1 MNSGTRPAGVAA
13 PARDGRDR
21 RWDDHRTERRR
32 SLVEAT
38 LRAVRQ
44 HGSGAGMDEI
54 AAVAGTSK
62 TVLYRHFGDKGQL
75 YLAVTEAVHAL
86 IARDLHSSVERAGA
100 TDARGAVAAAVDADL
115 ARVERDPEVYRV
127 GGERPLLAGG
137 QSPDGADPVRGLVQ
151 LVAHQVG
158 ETLAAAGAP
167 ADRSATWG
175 HALVGMVRAVA
186 DEWIDSPSPAPR
198 HVVVEHLV
206 DLAWEGLG
214 ASLPQALPHPG
225 TPTEESS

>member
-1 MNSGTRPAGVAA
+1 MNPTVHPAT
-13 PARDGRDR
+13 PRDGRDR

-62 TVLYRHFGDKGQL
+62 TVLYRHFADKGQL
-75 YLAVTEAVHAL
+75 YLAVTEAVHEL
-86 IARDLHSSVERAGA
+86 IAHDLRASVERAGA
-100 TDARGAVAAAVDADL
+100 QDARGAVAAAVDAYL
-115 ARVERDPEVYRV
+115 ALVERDPEVYRFV
-127 GGERPLLAGG
+127 VERPLLAGG
-137 QSPDGADPVRGLVQ
+137 QSPDGTDPVRGLVQ
-151 LVAHQVG
+151 LVAQQVG

-167 ADRSATWG
+167 ADRAATWG

-186 DEWIDSPSPAPR
+186 DAWIDSPSPAPR
-198 HVVVEHLV
+198 QEVVEHLV
-206 DLAWEGLG
+206 DLAWDGL
-214 ASLPQALPHPG
+214 AATLSRPS
-225 TPTEESS
+225 EEPS

>member
-1 MNSGTRPAGVAA
+1 MNPLTGPA

-32 SLVEAT
+32 TLVEAT

-75 YLAVTEAVHAL
+75 YLAVTEAVHER
-86 IARDLHSSVERAGA
+86 IGRDLRASAERAG
-100 TDARGAVAAAVDADL
+100 TGDTRDAVAAACDAYL
-115 ARVERDPEVYRV
+115 ALVERDPEVYRFV
-127 GGERPLLAGG
+127 VERPLLAGG
-137 QSPDGADPVRGLVQ
+137 QSPGGADPVRGLVQ
-151 LVAHQVG
+151 LVGHQVG
-158 ETLAAAGAP
+158 RTLAAAGAP
-167 ADRSATWG
+167 ADRADTWG

-198 HVVVEHLV
+198 SEVVAHLV
-206 DLAWEGLG
+206 DLAWDGL
-214 ASLPQALPHPG
+214 ATALPPSPSS
-225 TPTEESS
+225 TPLTEESR

>member
-1 MNSGTRPAGVAA
+1 M
-13 PARDGRDR
+13 
-21 RWDDHRTERRR
+21 
-32 SLVEAT
+32 EAT

-62 TVLYRHFGDKGQL
+62 TVLYRHIADKGQL

-86 IARDLHSSVERAGA
+86 IARDLHDSVVRAGA
-100 TDARGAVAAAVDADL
+100 ADARGAVAAAVDAYL
-115 ARVERDPEVYRV
+115 ALVERDPEVYRFV
-127 GGERPLLAGG
+127 VERPLLAGG
-137 QSPDGADPVRGLVQ
+137 QSPGVADPVRGLVQ

-167 ADRSATWG
+167 ADRAATWG
-175 HALVGMVRAVA
+175 QALVGMVRAVA

-206 DLAWEGLG
+206 DLAWDGL
-214 ASLPQALPHPG
+214 ASALPQPATASGPTGPSSEE
-225 TPTEESS
+225 TP

>member
-1 MNSGTRPAGVAA
+1 MHPTPAAASGGQAS
-13 PARDGRDR
+13 RDGRDR

-32 SLVEAT
+32 ALVEAT

-62 TVLYRHFGDKGQL
+62 TVLYRHFADKGQL

-86 IARDLHSSVERAGA
+86 IARDLGASTERAGA
-100 TDARGAVAAAVDADL
+100 TDARGAVHAAVDAYL
-115 ARVERDPEVYRV
+115 ALVERDPEVYRFV
-127 GGERPLLAGG
+127 VERPLLAGG
-137 QSPDGADPVRGLVQ
+137 QTPGGHDPVRGLVQ
-151 LVAHQVG
+151 LVGQQVG

-167 ADRSATWG
+167 PDRAATWG
-175 HALVGMVRAVA
+175 HALVGMVRAAA

-198 HVVVEHLV
+198 HVLVEHLV
-206 DLAWEGLG
+206 DLAWGGL
-214 ASLPQALPHPG
+214 AVSLPHRPP
-225 TPTEESS
+225 PTEETA